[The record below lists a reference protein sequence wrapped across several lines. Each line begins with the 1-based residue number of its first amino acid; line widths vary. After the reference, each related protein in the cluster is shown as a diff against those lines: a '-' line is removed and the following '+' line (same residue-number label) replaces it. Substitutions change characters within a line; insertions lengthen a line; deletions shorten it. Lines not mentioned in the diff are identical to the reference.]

1 MRSLYLCL
9 SAPVL
14 ASALFVVWLNQPA
27 AHLPISN
34 ALQLFAALL
43 VGHVIADYPLQGDFL
58 SRAKNRFNPLPGVPW
73 YQALGAH
80 MLIHAGVVW
89 LITGIWWLGVLEL
102 VCHAAIDDTKCRGAI
117 GFNTD
122 QALHVLCKVLWTLVV
137 VAVLS

>member
-9 SAPVL
+9 SVPVI
-14 ASALFVVWLNQPA
+14 AAALFVVWLNHPTAQFV
-27 AHLPISN
+27 ISN
-34 ALQLFAALL
+34 SLQLLAALL
-43 VGHVIADYPLQGDFL
+43 VWHVIADYPLQGDFL

-80 MLIHAGVVW
+80 VMIHGGVVW
-89 LITGIWWLGVLEL
+89 LITGIWWLGLLEL

-122 QALHVLCKVLWTLVV
+122 QALHALCKLVWTLVV
-137 VAVLS
+137 VVVLS